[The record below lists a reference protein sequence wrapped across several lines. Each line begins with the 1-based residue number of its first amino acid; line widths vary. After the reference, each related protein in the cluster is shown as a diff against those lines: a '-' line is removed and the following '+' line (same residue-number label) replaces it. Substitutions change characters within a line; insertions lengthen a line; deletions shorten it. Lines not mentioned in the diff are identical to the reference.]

1 MLIRSTSNI
10 RNFALLIVAL
20 LCACA
25 TATGQQRTC
34 SLKLDELK
42 EAPELLSFH
51 LGMTLDEVKARVPL
65 AQFGRADQFGV
76 VKTTINPHFDP
87 RFDRIIFADVR
98 TVSFDFLDGKLVTLW
113 IGYEESFKWPRL
125 DEFVAN
131 FGKSLGLPADW
142 PPKQP
147 GRQIT
152 CDGFSVFASIIAAG
166 PSIRITDEKAQET
179 IATRREEA
187 AEAAEAEVFANSQ
200 TKNYYPSDCSAR
212 EDIPAAAKIVFK
224 NKEEAEKAGYKLAK
238 DCQ

>member
-1 MLIRSTSNI
+1 MLSRSTWNI
-10 RNFALLIVAL
+10 KHLALLIVAA

-25 TATGQQRTC
+25 TARGQQGTC
-34 SLKLDELK
+34 PLKLDELK
-42 EAPELLSFH
+42 EAPELLGFH
-51 LGMTLDEVKARVPL
+51 LGMTFDEVKARVPPV
-65 AQFGRADQFGV
+65 QFGHADQFGV

-113 IGYEESFKWPRL
+113 VGYEESFKWSPL
-125 DEFVAN
+125 DQFVAN
-131 FGKSLGLPADW
+131 FSKSLGLPPDW
-142 PPKQP
+142 PRKGS
-147 GRQIT
+147 GRQLT
-152 CDGFSVFASIIAAG
+152 CDGFSVFATIIAAG

-200 TKNYYPSDCSAR
+200 TKNYYPSDCPAR